1 MTLFF
6 RSFAIAAVA
15 FTPVLAN
22 AQALTCPN
30 PAEVFA
36 VDGAE
41 PLAASIPQLAG
52 ILSGAE
58 LRDKDLR
65 SLAGTLGSDY
75 PEASDPEIADLM
87 ITAYCSYLSNDG
99 SLHLTTEAS
108 MEQFEK
114 QAYTAVLG
122 TLDPAYVIER
132 SWKMD

>member
-6 RSFAIAAVA
+6 RSLAIAAVA
-15 FTPVLAN
+15 FTPALAN
-22 AQALTCPN
+22 AQTLTCPE

-36 VDGAE
+36 VDRAE
-41 PLAASIPQLAG
+41 PLAASVPQLAG

-87 ITAYCSYLSNDG
+87 IAAYCNYLRDEG
-99 SLHLTTEAS
+99 SFHLKAEAN